1 MTVDSLYWVVLF
13 LILGDTISES
23 SLLHCTDVNSD
34 IGINI

>member
-1 MTVDSLYWVVLF
+1 MTVDTSYLVVLF
-13 LILGDTISES
+13 LILGDTISDS

>member
-13 LILGDTISES
+13 LILDDTISDS